1 MQVALRF
8 ENEDV
13 AQKVLWMLDHFKD
26 DGVEVIELDDKDE
39 EIIQNF
45 KNGLTELNQVLDG
58 KSKSRSVEE
67 FLNEL

>member
-26 DGVEVIELDDKDE
+26 DGVEVIALDDKDE

-58 KSKSRSVEE
+58 KLKSRSVEE
-67 FLNEL
+67 FLNL

>member
-45 KNGLTELNQVLDG
+45 KNGFTELNQVLDG
-58 KSKSRSVEE
+58 KLKSRSVEE
-67 FLNEL
+67 FLNL